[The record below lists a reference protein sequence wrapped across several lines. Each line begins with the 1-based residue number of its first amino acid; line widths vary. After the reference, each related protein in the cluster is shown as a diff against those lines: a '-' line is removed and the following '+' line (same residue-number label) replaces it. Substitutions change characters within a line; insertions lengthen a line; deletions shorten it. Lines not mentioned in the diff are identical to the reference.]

1 MTQPFSE
8 HDEVQRVREGLGD
21 ISLEP
26 DQAEVQQI
34 DQELPVEWTQELELY
49 QAEYTPEQL
58 QQYLDMPL
66 KLPPEQELNQ
76 LTQEAI
82 QGLDLDEIFDEINL
96 DEVSGDPPAHEY
108 THEHELGIDLDFD
121 R

>member
-1 MTQPFSE
+1 MTQPFGE

-26 DQAEVQQI
+26 DQEEVRQI
-34 DQELPVEWTQELELY
+34 DQELPAEWTQELD
-49 QAEYTPEQL
+49 QAEFTPEQL

-66 KLPPEQELNQ
+66 ELPPEEELDRLFN
-76 LTQEAI
+76 EAI
-82 QGLDLDEIFDEINL
+82 EGLDLDEL
-96 DEVSGDPPAHEY
+96 DDYPPLPEY
-108 THEHELGIDLDFD
+108 TDDDAPGYEHTHEHQLGIDLDFD